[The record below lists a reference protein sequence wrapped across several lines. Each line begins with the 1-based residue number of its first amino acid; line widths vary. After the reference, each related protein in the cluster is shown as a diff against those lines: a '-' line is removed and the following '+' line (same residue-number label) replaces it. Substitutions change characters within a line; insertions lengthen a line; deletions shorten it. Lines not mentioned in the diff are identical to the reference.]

1 MIMSSFLLKMTW
13 SLPALE
19 TSGAFELP
27 YVGPGIIAKH
37 ADTAERIAR
46 IQVSR
51 NAHVERHAIWSAQG
65 LLPPSK
71 LRFRSLREQRRGSG
85 PHLRRELHHTRAV
98 PPFALMLNARNRE

>member
-51 NAHVERHAIWSAQG
+51 NAHVERHAIWPAPG

-71 LRFRSLREQRRGSG
+71 LRFRSPREQRRGFG
-85 PHLRRELHHTRAV
+85 PHLRRGPHHTL
-98 PPFALMLNARNRE
+98 FIFIFISLLK